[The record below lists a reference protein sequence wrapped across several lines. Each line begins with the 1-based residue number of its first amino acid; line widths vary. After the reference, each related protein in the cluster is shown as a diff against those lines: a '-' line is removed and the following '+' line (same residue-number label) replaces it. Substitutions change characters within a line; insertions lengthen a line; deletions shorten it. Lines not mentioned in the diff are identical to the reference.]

1 MGATLPGMDDE
12 EARRLIADLVD
23 KYRRNQQPVHPQM
36 QAEADRITRQWPAE
50 LHEQAHGLYLRSVL
64 AALAGLDMARLL
76 ATEATETRTDLQGV
90 AQLGDPNPS

>member
-1 MGATLPGMDDE
+1 MTEQASREP
-12 EARRLIADLVD
+12 AVQRRKSKNRA
-23 KYRRNQQPVHPQM
+23 PH
-36 QAEADRITRQWPAE
+36 DRITRQWPAE

-64 AALAGLDMARLL
+64 AALAGDLDMARLL